1 MKRLGVF
8 VSNSPRSRTIFGPE
22 LYQPGVLAAVLSTT
36 STSVAS
42 GGTAGFRGQT
52 GESGPPDGIPAWP
65 VPTGKSVLPLLP
77 RTVGLAIRPLC
88 LALSLLF
95 AGAVCLAQN
104 AQNASGTNA
113 GWVVLPVNEYTALR
127 RAAFPADAEPAPPP
141 VEATLT
147 RIDYDLKVDG
157 ELASGE
163 ARLTV
168 DVIKDGW
175 VRVAMPDGLMVRE
188 AQLDGRE
195 VTLVT
200 RPSEKGPG
208 RVELLLSKTGRSVLT
223 LKIVAPVSTVAGTD
237 ILKLPVSNSAIS
249 HAKVELTR
257 QGVDV
262 HLTGGLLLEH
272 SETTQGS
279 RWVANGRGNEPLTFA
294 WRRRV
299 DDARATQALR
309 LRGAITQLI
318 GLGED
323 TTQVN
328 AEVHVEVLQ
337 GLAHDI
343 TVLLPEQFTA
353 NQVSGAIVADWEV
366 TNHELKVSFIEPVQ
380 DSARFTVV
388 GELRLPKTGQL
399 DVPLIRFP
407 AAERETGGVAIEV
420 LGAGEIKERQANGL
434 DEAEAADLG
443 QLISSRQ
450 SPSLIAFR
458 MQPAEGKSP
467 RSLSL
472 NVARYTPQAVLTAN
486 IEEAD
491 YSALLTADGKL
502 LVQSRFA
509 VRNNQRNFLK
519 LTLPANAVLWSASV
533 ADRPIR
539 PGRAPDGS
547 LLLPLEKT
555 RTGDESPAFVVEISY
570 LDRTPSWTDKG
581 RARLSLVAVDLPIS
595 KSHLLLYHPPLF
607 RLASPPGM
615 TGSFRVAPYEQPESP
630 TLRSGATPASPGSAP
645 TSESGVS
652 DATKQLVTRL
662 KDSKVASKPARNLP
676 LRVSFPHFGPSIF
689 LKSELTSE
697 NQTPVVDLD
706 FQRDR
711 KRGQ

>member
-1 MKRLGVF
+1 MNRLGI
-8 VSNSPRSRTIFGPE
+8 R
-22 LYQPGVLAAVLSTT
+22 A
-36 STSVAS
+36 
-42 GGTAGFRGQT
+42 
-52 GESGPPDGIPAWP
+52 
-65 VPTGKSVLPLLP
+65 
-77 RTVGLAIRPLC
+77 TVAIRALC
-88 LALSLLF
+88 LRLSIIAASLLLTGV
-95 AGAVCLAQN
+95 ACLAQT
-104 AQNASGTNA
+104 TNA
-113 GWVVLPVNEYTALR
+113 VTTGWVVLPVSEYTALR

-147 RIDYDLKVDG
+147 RIDYELKIDG
-157 ELASGE
+157 DLASGE

-175 VRVAMPDGLMVRE
+175 VRVSMPDGLMVRE
-188 AQLDGRE
+188 AQLDGRQ

-200 RPSEKGPG
+200 RPAEKGPG
-208 RVELLLSKTGRSVLT
+208 RLELLLSKIGRSVLT

-237 ILKLPVSNSAIS
+237 ILRLPVSNSAIS
-249 HAKVELTR
+249 HASVELTR
-257 QGVDV
+257 QGIDV
-262 HLTGGLLLEH
+262 HITGGLLLEH
-272 SETTQGS
+272 SETAQSS

-299 DDARATQALR
+299 DDARATQPLR

-328 AEVHVEVLQ
+328 AEVRVEVLQ
-337 GLAHDI
+337 GLAHDV

-353 NQVSGAIVADWEV
+353 NQVSGAMVADWDV
-366 TNHELKVSFIEPVQ
+366 NNRELKVSFIEPVQ
-380 DSARFTVV
+380 DSTRFTVV
-388 GELRLPKTGQL
+388 GELRIPKTGQF
-399 DVPLIRFP
+399 DIPLIRFP

-458 MQPAEGKSP
+458 MPPAEGKSP

-472 NVARYTPQAVLTAN
+472 TVARYTPQAVLTAN

-502 LVQSRFA
+502 LVQSRFS

-533 ADRPIR
+533 AGRPIR

-547 LLLPLEKT
+547 MLLPLEKT
-555 RTGDESPAFVVEISY
+555 RSGDESPAFVVEISY

-595 KSHLLLYHPPLF
+595 KSRLLLYHPPLF
-607 RLASPPGM
+607 RLTSPPGIS
-615 TGSFRVAPYEQPESP
+615 GSFRVAPYQPPESA
-630 TLRSGATPASPGSAP
+630 TLRGDGSAALRKQVNSSP
-645 TSESGVS
+645 ESGSGVS

-662 KDSKVASKPARNLP
+662 QDSKVASKPARNLP

-689 LKSELTSE
+689 LISELTSE

-711 KRGQ
+711 KRGQQ